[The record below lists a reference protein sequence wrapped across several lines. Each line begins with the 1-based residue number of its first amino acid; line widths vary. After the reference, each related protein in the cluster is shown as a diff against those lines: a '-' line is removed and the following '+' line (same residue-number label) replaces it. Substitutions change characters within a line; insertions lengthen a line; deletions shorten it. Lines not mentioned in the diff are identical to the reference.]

1 MIEFGPVWSSCGEA
15 TENLSTPWVLKI
27 YLYLQQP
34 GTMETSTDVQ
44 LAKELSKNAAGQKA
58 KSGQMDT
65 LKSVTRVTKLV
76 GLCFTPP
83 QEVLEFYM
91 EAEVQNEFQVLEKRN
106 IFCKPICTS
115 LS

>member
-1 MIEFGPVWSSCGEA
+1 
-15 TENLSTPWVLKI
+15 
-27 YLYLQQP
+27 
-34 GTMETSTDVQ
+34 MEIPTDVQ

-83 QEVLEFYM
+83 QEVLEFYT
-91 EAEVQNEFQVLEKRN
+91 EAEVQNEFQVPFESLEKCN
-106 IFCKPICTS
+106 IFANPS
-115 LS
+115 ALV